1 MGASLFRLLILLVV
15 AFLGFA
21 NAVACEVADEPKT
34 LKEIDG
40 DARQQFENADSVHE
54 GVILASPDDRHGG
67 TFWVVKT
74 HKGPDRSLQLLQLPI
89 AGGCIGALG
98 PSGMADTGFL
108 TISAEFGT
116 HFDGLIMPQTVKSW
130 ERQGFVDQ
138 GGVATVK
145 VVAAFGGVLLILFVG
160 VMWRLKRR
168 VARAK

>member
-1 MGASLFRLLILLVV
+1 MGTSLFRLLILLVV

-34 LKEIDG
+34 SKRIDE
-40 DARQQFENADSVHE
+40 DARQQFENAGGVYE
-54 GVILASPDDRHGG
+54 GIILASPDDRHGG

-74 HKGPDRSLQLLQLPI
+74 FKGQGRSLQLLKLPI

-98 PSGMADTGFL
+98 PSGLADTGFL
-108 TISAEFGT
+108 TISAGSGA
-116 HFDGLIMPQTVKSW
+116 HFDGLVMPQTVDSW

-138 GGVATVK
+138 VRITTVK

-160 VMWRLKRR
+160 LIWCLKQR